1 MVRLESM
8 DGCPIQPGST
18 MNRTFVLKPLAQVY
32 KLPLFFIYIC
42 KNIQKSET
50 FSPGKGN
57 TIDIYKRTPK
67 VLEKQC
73 QLIILNPNE
82 EEDDK

>member
-32 KLPLFFIYIC
+32 KLPLLIYIC
-42 KNIQKSET
+42 KNIRESESET

-67 VLEKQC
+67 VLGKKTM
-73 QLIILNPNE
+73 LNDNI
-82 EEDDK
+82 KSK